1 MSAENQ
7 NQASSL
13 TALVQNDTPIVLDGA
28 LATYLESKGADIS
41 SALWSAE
48 LLISN
53 PDLIYQAH
61 LDYYRAGAN
70 VVTTASYQASFEGL
84 QKHAGLTEKDAI
96 ALVKKSVELAFR
108 ARDDYLKELDEEQK
122 KKREGRLFVAGS
134 VGPYGAFLA
143 DGSEYRGDYTL
154 PKNQMQNFHR
164 GRIRALVEAGVDVLA
179 IETIPSYPETEA
191 LIDLLEEEGYNVP
204 VWFSWTL
211 KSEDSLSDGS
221 RLIDA
226 SNYVTSCGRVN
237 VIAMGVNCISETLAL
252 KSLGY
257 LSHTPSLPIVV
268 YPNSGELWDAEKRFW
283 HGKKTEG
290 VELKQLV
297 VNYWKN
303 GGGLIG
309 GCCRTTPD
317 DIKVI
322 AEALQA
328 FEPVQK
334 RS

>member
-1 MSAENQ
+1 MKFSFSALLKLN
-7 NQASSL
+7 
-13 TALVQNDTPIVLDGA
+13 TPIIVDGA
-28 LATYLESKGADIS
+28 LATYLESAGADIS
-41 SALWSAE
+41 SALWSAQ
-48 LLISN
+48 LLIDN
-53 PDLIYQAH
+53 PDLIYKAH
-61 LDYYRAGAN
+61 LDYFRAGAN
-70 VVTTASYQASFEGL
+70 VVITASYQASFEGL
-84 QKHAGLTEKDAI
+84 RKYSKLNDDEAAEVVT
-96 ALVKKSVELAFR
+96 KSVDLAIR
-108 ARDDYLKELDEEQK
+108 ARNDYLQELEEGDRKRKEGK
-122 KKREGRLFVAGS
+122 MFVAGS